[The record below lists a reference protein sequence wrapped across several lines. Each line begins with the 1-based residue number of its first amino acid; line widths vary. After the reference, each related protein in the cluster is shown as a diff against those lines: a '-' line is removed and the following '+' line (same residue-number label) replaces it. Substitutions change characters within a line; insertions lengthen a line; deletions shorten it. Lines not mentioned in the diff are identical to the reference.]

1 MSFRRGRG
9 VGNGRFSGG
18 RDMDSGRGRGGGRDS
33 GPPRGADRLSNHTS
47 DASMASARIFVG
59 NLPTNDPRLTKE
71 LLEENFS
78 QYGHIMGISILKGF
92 GFIQYADEISAEN
105 AIRGAQ
111 NMEIL
116 AHRMDVKN
124 VKSGKD
130 GLPPMPG
137 NSSVS
142 GGSGGGGGGIPD
154 PGNYRDRSPIRRRE
168 FDMPMRGR
176 EPDMPPRGRDGEMMM
191 RGGPSHRDMDRP
203 SRDFDGRDQRDWG
216 RDQMDMMDPYHG
228 SPYNMDRERD
238 MHPREPFIPP
248 LGDHRGNFGGGGP
261 GPKPSGM
268 NMANEV
274 EIVVTS
280 KTGPLRQYAERIE
293 SRIRSQGLAVDVL
306 FPHEEIPIRQVLAD
320 LSSRGTLYGIVLSP
334 INPEHGSITLNILFG
349 QPEEHRNIPVED
361 AFALLSSS
369 LQRYQQQQQ
378 GGIGGGGGGG
388 RGGVEQRSGG
398 GGGGGGGL
406 MDSAAPDSRGRGGM
420 QMQAGP
426 EPHHANMQGLINLL
440 QENRPL
446 SVMEYD
452 RLIRYLSDRR
462 DRQMAEDARGG
473 GGLAGSQPAY
483 LLGGGYNSGGAAP
496 GGGGGGGQ
504 DNPMELQQR
513 ILSILNSSAGG
524 VGTGIVGAGP
534 VPAPVPAPHL
544 NSSALNSSWNAG
556 GEVSSSGQQQQRSN
570 NDLSAGHSDGPKVD
584 GLLPTGPNMLKH
596 YNQSGPGGARQQ
608 QQQDSS
614 HRPMQ
619 SQQQP
624 GGYYGMG
631 KRF

>member
-9 VGNGRFSGG
+9 VGNGRFAGG

-33 GPPRGADRLSNHTS
+33 GPPRGPDRLSNHTS

-78 QYGHIMGISILKGF
+78 QFGHIMGISILKGF

-130 GLPPMPG
+130 GLPMPG
-137 NSSVS
+137 NAGV
-142 GGSGGGGGGIPD
+142 GGGGGGSVGGGPD

-176 EPDMPPRGRDGEMMM
+176 EPDMPPRGRDPEMLM
-191 RGGPSHRDMDRP
+191 RGGPPHRDLDRP
-203 SRDFDGRDQRDWG
+203 SRDFDGREQRDWG

-228 SPYNMDRERD
+228 DPYGMERERD
-238 MHPREPFIPP
+238 MHPRDSFIPP

-274 EIVVTS
+274 EIVVTA

-293 SRIRSQGLAVDVL
+293 SRIRAQGLAVDVL
-306 FPHEEIPIRQVLAD
+306 FPHEDIPIRQVLAD

-349 QPEEHRNIPVED
+349 QPEGKSCVFFFFFSFSPSFRIVLPSI
-361 AFALLSSS
+361 F
-369 LQRYQQQQQ
+369 
-378 GGIGGGGGGG
+378 
-388 RGGVEQRSGG
+388 
-398 GGGGGGGL
+398 
-406 MDSAAPDSRGRGGM
+406 
-420 QMQAGP
+420 
-426 EPHHANMQGLINLL
+426 
-440 QENRPL
+440 
-446 SVMEYD
+446 
-452 RLIRYLSDRR
+452 RR
-462 DRQMAEDARGG
+462 D
-473 GGLAGSQPAY
+473 LF
-483 LLGGGYNSGGAAP
+483 L
-496 GGGGGGGQ
+496 
-504 DNPMELQQR
+504 
-513 ILSILNSSAGG
+513 
-524 VGTGIVGAGP
+524 
-534 VPAPVPAPHL
+534 
-544 NSSALNSSWNAG
+544 
-556 GEVSSSGQQQQRSN
+556 
-570 NDLSAGHSDGPKVD
+570 
-584 GLLPTGPNMLKH
+584 
-596 YNQSGPGGARQQ
+596 
-608 QQQDSS
+608 
-614 HRPMQ
+614 
-619 SQQQP
+619 
-624 GGYYGMG
+624 
-631 KRF
+631 